1 MVELSQGKLIPYLGN
16 YGYFREKKLSQKKK
30 DEFNKVDKTSNKVV
44 NDSKDN
50 SKSIINKSNSKR
62 IKELEARIE
71 EYENLIARKGIEINM
86 NATDYIKLNDLYNE
100 KVELENQRD
109 KLLEEWIML
118 YE

>member
-1 MVELSQGKLIPYLGN
+1 
-16 YGYFREKKLSQKKK
+16 
-30 DEFNKVDKTSNKVV
+30 
-44 NDSKDN
+44 
-50 SKSIINKSNSKR
+50 
-62 IKELEARIE
+62 
-71 EYENLIARKGIEINM
+71 M